1 MSPSIPRWL
10 SSRPPSAALEID
22 ARRVTA
28 AIVSK
33 QGGSHVLSS
42 YASEPLPA
50 GAVEPALNAVNVHD
64 AGALTTTIRA
74 VLERVAPRP
83 RRIALVLPDT
93 VAKFSLLRF
102 EKIPAKVQDLDQLIR
117 WQIRK
122 AAPFKIEDAQ
132 LAWIPGI
139 ALPGGGR
146 EYFVTVA
153 RRDVIESYEHAC
165 VAAGAHPGIVDLA
178 SVNLVNA
185 VLAAHGGETAASDWL
200 LVHVAHDYST
210 VAVVRGHDVIFFRT
224 RPAERNED
232 LADLVHQTAMYHEDR
247 LGGGGFSRVVL
258 AGASSRGVE
267 AAERVR
273 RDVELRVGSPVEAL
287 DFRGAV
293 ALRDRIVAGP
303 ELLDAL
309 APAIG
314 VILREQVA

>member
-1 MSPSIPRWL
+1 MSSSIPRWL
-10 SSRPPSAALEID
+10 SSPPPLAALEIES
-22 ARRVTA
+22 RRVTA
-28 AIVSK
+28 AIVSP
-33 QGGSHVLSS
+33 QGSSHVLSS
-42 YASEPLPA
+42 YASEPLPQ
-50 GAVEPALNAVNVHD
+50 GAVVPALNAANVHD
-64 AGALTTTIRA
+64 SGALASAIRTVLDA
-74 VLERVAPRP
+74 VTPRP

-102 EKIPAKVQDLDQLIR
+102 EKVPAKEQDLDQLIR

-132 LAWIPGI
+132 LAWLPGV

-146 EYFVTVA
+146 EYLVTVA
-153 RRDVIESYEHAC
+153 RKDVIESYEAAC

-185 VLAAHGGETAASDWL
+185 VLAVHGGEAPGADWL
-200 LVHVAHDYST
+200 LVNVAADYST
-210 VAVVRGHDVIFFRT
+210 VAVVRGRDLIFFRT
-224 RPAERNED
+224 RPAEREED

-258 AGASSRGVE
+258 AGSSSRGAE
-267 AAERVR
+267 MAERIR
-273 RDVELRVGSPVEAL
+273 HDLEGRIGRHVEAL

-303 ELLDAL
+303 DVLDLL

-314 VILREQVA
+314 VILRERVA